1 MTSPQRQPLLHDL
14 TVTLAAPTVVLS
26 APDGNLDA
34 ATPGAGVQGLFHAD
48 VRAVSL
54 LRVTLRPVGT
64 PSGEHAGKA
73 SLAVGGAGVADG
85 GGAGTGAADRNST
98 GTGVADGDST
108 GTGAADGDS
117 TGWLPV
123 VAVMTAAD
131 GPGRSRFVGLA
142 QALGDAVPDPTVR
155 VDRRRILN
163 PGLLTEQLTVHST
176 ATAPVR
182 LAVRV
187 EIAGDLT
194 PLEHAKAGLT
204 ARSPLTPVGELS
216 SGSGG
221 LSWSDGTVAVAVSA
235 PGATPDAERST
246 LTWTLTVEPGESV
259 DLHLAV
265 EITEPDAVV
274 TAADPRPTW
283 QRPDVAADDRRLPA
297 LVAQSLDDLYSLRM
311 ATAASPG
318 DTFLAAG
325 IPWFFTL
332 FGRDSLWA
340 ARMLLPLGTDLALG
354 TLRTLAARQGT
365 RTDPASEEEPGK
377 ILHEVRRGVFDDGMG
392 LRLPPVYYGT
402 VDATPLWICLLHDAW
417 RWGLP
422 VEDVEPLLPALK
434 TALGWIDTA
443 ARAEGGFLKYI
454 DHRGTGLAN
463 QGWKDSADAV
473 RFADGRLA
481 EAPLALAEVQGYAY
495 EAALAGAA
503 LLDAFGLPDGE
514 HWRTFAS
521 DLADRFRARF
531 WVADQQGPYPA
542 MALDASGRP
551 VDAVASNMGHLLA
564 TGILNADESA
574 AVAARLA
581 APDMSDAYGLRTM
594 SSRSGGYGPLRYH
607 CGTVWPHDTAIAVTG
622 LARSGHSD
630 AAARLIEG
638 VLAAA
643 PAFDYRLPELWG
655 GDARTDT
662 PAPVPY
668 PAACRPQAWSA
679 AAAIA
684 LMTAMTGLDPDV
696 PAGRL
701 RLRPTGPL
709 PVGALGVAGL
719 TVAGERL
726 DIAIG
731 SGGRVESVTAPAGL
745 VVEEQAALRA

>member
-1 MTSPQRQPLLHDL
+1 MTSPERQPLLHDL
-14 TVTLAAPTVVLS
+14 SVTLAAPTVILS
-26 APDGNLDA
+26 QPDGNLDA
-34 ATPGAGVQGLFHAD
+34 AAPGAGVQGLFHAD

-54 LRVTLRPVGT
+54 LRVTLRPAGAAF
-64 PSGEHAGKA
+64 GEH
-73 SLAVGGAGVADG
+73 
-85 GGAGTGAADRNST
+85 TGEAPPAAEGRSGDES
-98 GTGVADGDST
+98 DGD
-108 GTGAADGDS
+108 
-117 TGWLPV
+117 GWLPV

-163 PGLLTEQLTVHST
+163 PGLLTEQLTVRST
-176 ATAPVR
+176 ATTPVHV
-182 LAVRV
+182 AVRV
-187 EIAGDLT
+187 EIAGDLA
-194 PLEHAKAGLT
+194 PLEHAKAGLA
-204 ARSPLTPVGELS
+204 ARYPLQPSAELS
-216 SGSGG
+216 SGAGG
-221 LSWSDGTVAVAVSA
+221 LSWVDGTVAVAVSA
-235 PGATPDAERST
+235 PGATPDAKHST
-246 LTWTLTVEPGESV
+246 LTWTLTVQPGESV
-259 DLHLAV
+259 DLNLAI

-283 QRPDVAADDRRLPA
+283 ERPEVTADDRRLPA
-297 LVAQSLDDLYSLRM
+297 LVAQSLDDLHSLRM
-311 ATAASPG
+311 AMAASPG

-325 IPWFFTL
+325 VPWFFTL

-340 ARMLLPLGTDLALG
+340 ARMLLPLGTELALG
-354 TLRTLAARQGT
+354 TLRTLAAQQGT
-365 RTDPASEEEPGK
+365 RSDPATEEEPGK

-392 LRLPPVYYGT
+392 LVLPPVYYGT

-422 VEDVEPLLPALK
+422 AEDIEPLLPAL
-434 TALGWIDTA
+434 TAALGWIDA
-443 ARAEGGFLKYI
+443 AAQAGDGFLSYI
-454 DHRGTGLAN
+454 DHSGTGLAN
-463 QGWKDSADAV
+463 QGWKDSGDAA

-503 LLDAFGLPDGE
+503 LLDAFQLPDGE
-514 HWRTFAS
+514 RWRTFAAG
-521 DLADRFRARF
+521 LADRFRARF
-531 WVADQQGPYPA
+531 WVSDQQGPYPA
-542 MALDASGRP
+542 MALDGAGRP
-551 VDAVASNMGHLLA
+551 VDSVASNMGHLLA
-564 TGILNADESA
+564 TGILNTDETA

-594 SSRSGGYGPLRYH
+594 SSTSGGYGPLRYH

-622 LARSGHSD
+622 LARTGHHQ

-638 VLAAA
+638 ILTAA

-655 GDARTDT
+655 GDARAVT

-684 LMTAMTGLDPDV
+684 LMTAMTGLEPDV

-701 RLRPTGPL
+701 HLRPTGPL
-709 PVGALGVAGL
+709 PVGVLAIAGL
-719 TVAGERL
+719 TLAGEPL
-726 DIAIG
+726 DITID
-731 SGGRVESVTAPAGL
+731 SDGRIESVSACAGL
-745 VVEEQAALRA
+745 TAEEHSASRA

>member
-1 MTSPQRQPLLHDL
+1 MTSPERQPLLHDL
-14 TVTLAAPTVVLS
+14 SVTLAAPTVVLS
-26 APDGNLDA
+26 RPDGNLDA
-34 ATPGAGVQGLFHAD
+34 SAPGAAVQGLFHAD

-54 LRVTLRPVGT
+54 LRVTLRPVGA
-64 PSGEHAGKA
+64 PSGEHDRKA
-73 SLAVGGAGVADG
+73 PPAASGE
-85 GGAGTGAADRNST
+85 GAGTGEGES
-98 GTGVADGDST
+98 
-108 GTGAADGDS
+108 
-117 TGWLPV
+117 WLPAL
-123 VAVMTAAD
+123 AVMTATD

-155 VDRRRILN
+155 VDRQRILN
-163 PGLLTEQLTVHST
+163 PGLLTEQLTVRST
-176 ATAPVR
+176 ATTPVH

-187 EIAGDLT
+187 EIAGDLA
-194 PLEHAKAGLT
+194 PLGHTKAGL
-204 ARSPLTPVGELS
+204 APRSSAKPTGELL
-216 SGSGG
+216 SG
-221 LSWSDGTVAVAVSA
+221 DGVLRWGDETVEVAVSA
-235 PGATPDAERST
+235 PGATPDAEHST

-259 DLHLAV
+259 DLHLAVEITLHLAV

-283 QRPDVAADDRRLPA
+283 QRPQVTADDRRLPA
-297 LVAQSLDDLYSLRM
+297 LVAQSLDDLHSLRM

-325 IPWFFTL
+325 VPWFFTL

-354 TLRTLAARQGT
+354 TLRTLAAQQGT

-377 ILHEVRRGVFDDGMG
+377 ILHEVRRDVFDDGMG
-392 LRLPPVYYGT
+392 LVLPPVYYGT

-422 VEDVEPLLPALK
+422 AADIEPLLPALEA
-434 TALGWIDTA
+434 ALGWIDAA
-443 ARAEGGFLKYI
+443 ARAGDGFLSYI
-454 DHRGTGLAN
+454 DHTGTGLSN
-463 QGWKDSADAV
+463 QGWKDSADAA

-481 EAPLALAEVQGYAY
+481 QAPLALAEVQGYAY

-503 LLDAFGLPDGE
+503 LLDAFELPDAE
-514 HWRTFAS
+514 RWRSFAAA
-521 DLADRFRARF
+521 LADRFRNRF
-531 WVADQQGPYPA
+531 WVSDQQGPYPA
-542 MALDASGRP
+542 MALDGSGRL
-551 VDAVASNMGHLLA
+551 VDSVTSNMGHLLT
-564 TGILNADESA
+564 TGILNAEETA

-622 LARSGHSD
+622 LARSGHPQ

-638 VLAAA
+638 ILDAA

-679 AAAIA
+679 ASAIA
-684 LMTAMTGLDPDV
+684 LMTALIGLDPNV
-696 PAGRL
+696 PASRL
-701 RLRPTGPL
+701 HLRPTGPL
-709 PVGALGVAGL
+709 PVGALTVAGL
-719 TVAGERL
+719 SVAGERL
-726 DIAIG
+726 DITLASDGQIA
-731 SGGRVESVTAPAGL
+731 SVSAPAGL
-745 VVEEQAALRA
+745 IVEEHPALQA

>member
-14 TVTLAAPTVVLS
+14 AVTLAAPTVVLS
-26 APDGNLDA
+26 EPDGNLDA
-34 ATPGAGVQGLFHAD
+34 AAPGAGVQGLFHAD

-54 LRVTLRPVGT
+54 LRVTLRPLGA
-64 PSGEHAGKA
+64 PSGEHAGEA
-73 SLAVGGAGVADG
+73 PPAIGGE
-85 GGAGTGAADRNST
+85 
-98 GTGVADGDST
+98 
-108 GTGAADGDS
+108 
-117 TGWLPV
+117 GWLPV
-123 VAVMTAAD
+123 VAVMNAAD

-163 PGLLTEQLTVHST
+163 PGLLTEQLTVRST
-176 ATAPVR
+176 ATTPVR

-187 EIAGDLT
+187 EVAGDLVT
-194 PLEHAKAGLT
+194 LEHAKAGL
-204 ARSPLTPVGELS
+204 APRSPLKPTGELS
-216 SGSGG
+216 SGTGG
-221 LSWSDGTVAVAVSA
+221 LSWGDGTVAVAVSA
-235 PGATPDAERST
+235 PGAMPDAERST

-265 EITEPDAVV
+265 EVSEPDAVV
-274 TAADPRPTW
+274 MAADPRPTW
-283 QRPDVAADDRRLPA
+283 QRPEVTADDRRLPA
-297 LVAQSLDDLYSLRM
+297 LVAQSLDDLQSLRM
-311 ATAASPG
+311 AMAASPG

-325 IPWFFTL
+325 VPWFFTL

-354 TLRTLAARQGT
+354 TLRTLAAQQGT
-365 RTDPASEEEPGK
+365 RTDPATEEEPGK

-422 VEDVEPLLPALK
+422 VDDIEPLLPALQA
-434 TALGWIDTA
+434 ALGWIETA
-443 ARAEGGFLKYI
+443 AQAGDGFLSYI
-454 DHRGTGLAN
+454 DHSGTGLSN
-463 QGWKDSADAV
+463 QGWKDSGDAA

-503 LLDAFGLPDGE
+503 LLDAFELPDGE
-514 HWRTFAS
+514 RWRTFAAH
-521 DLADRFRARF
+521 LADRFRTRF
-531 WVADQQGPYPA
+531 WVSDQQGPYPA
-542 MALDASGRP
+542 MAIDGSGRP
-551 VDAVASNMGHLLA
+551 VDSVTSNMGHLLA
-564 TGILNADESA
+564 TGILNANETA

-594 SSRSGGYGPLRYH
+594 SSQSGGYGPLRYH

-622 LARSGHSD
+622 LARTGHPE

-638 VLAAA
+638 ILAAA

-684 LMTAMTGLDPDV
+684 LMTALTSLDPDV

-701 RLRPTGPL
+701 HIRPTGPL
-709 PVGALGVAGL
+709 PVGALTIAGL

-726 DIAIG
+726 DVTIN
-731 SGGRVESVTAPAGL
+731 SGGRVESVTVPAGL
-745 VVEEQAALRA
+745 TVEESAALRA

>member
-1 MTSPQRQPLLHDL
+1 MTSSQRQPLLHDL
-14 TVTLAAPTVVLS
+14 AVTLAAPTVVLS
-26 APDGNLDA
+26 LPDGNLDA
-34 ATPGAGVQGLFHAD
+34 AAPGAGVQGLFHAD

-54 LRVTLRPVGT
+54 LRVTVRP
-64 PSGEHAGKA
+64 
-73 SLAVGGAGVADG
+73 GA
-85 GGAGTGAADRNST
+85 
-98 GTGVADGDST
+98 
-108 GTGAADGDS
+108 GAADGDPGAADGNE
-117 TGWLPV
+117 GWLPV
-123 VAVMTAAD
+123 VAVMTATD

-142 QALGDAVPDPTVR
+142 QALGDAAIDPTVR
-155 VDRRRILN
+155 VDRRRIVN
-163 PGLLTEQLTVHST
+163 PGLLTEQLTVRST
-176 ATAPVR
+176 ATTPVH

-187 EIAGDLT
+187 EIAGDLV
-194 PLEHAKAGLT
+194 PLEHAKAGL
-204 ARSPLTPVGELS
+204 APRSPLKPAGELS
-216 SGSGG
+216 SGTGM
-221 LSWSDGTVAVAVSA
+221 LSWGDGTVAVAVSA
-235 PGATPDAERST
+235 PGATPDADHST

-283 QRPDVAADDRRLPA
+283 QRPDVTADDRRLPA
-297 LVAQSLDDLYSLRM
+297 LVAQSLDDLHSLRM
-311 ATAASPG
+311 AMAAAPG

-325 IPWFFTL
+325 VPWFFTL

-354 TLRTLAARQGT
+354 TLRTLAAQQGT
-365 RTDPASEEEPGK
+365 RTDPATEEEPGK
-377 ILHEVRRGVFDDGMG
+377 ILHEVRRGVFDDGQG
-392 LRLPPVYYGT
+392 LHLPPVYYGT

-422 VEDVEPLLPALK
+422 ADDIKPLLPALVA
-434 TALGWIDTA
+434 ALDWIDAA
-443 ARAEGGFLKYI
+443 ARAGDGFLSYV

-463 QGWKDSADAV
+463 QGWKDSGDAV
-473 RFADGRLA
+473 RFTDGRLA

-503 LLDAFGLPDGE
+503 LLDAFAMPDGE
-514 HWRTFAS
+514 RWRTFAS
-521 DLADRFRARF
+521 GLADRFRARF
-531 WVADQQGPYPA
+531 WVSDQQGPYPA
-542 MALDASGRP
+542 MALDGSGRP
-551 VDAVASNMGHLLA
+551 VDAVASNMGHLPA
-564 TGILNADESA
+564 TGILNADETA

-594 SSRSGGYGPLRYH
+594 SSRSGGFGPLRYH

-622 LARSGHSD
+622 LARSGHSE
-630 AAARLIEG
+630 AAARLVEG
-638 VLAAA
+638 ILAAA

-655 GDARTDT
+655 GDARADT

-679 AAAIA
+679 ASAIA
-684 LMTAMTGLDPDV
+684 FLTALTGLDPDV

-709 PVGALGVAGL
+709 PVGALTVQGL

-726 DIAIG
+726 DVAIG
-731 SGGRVESVTAPAGL
+731 SDGRTASVSAPAGL
-745 VVEEQAALRA
+745 TVEEHAASRS

>member
-1 MTSPQRQPLLHDL
+1 MTSPERQPLLHDL
-14 TVTLAAPTVVLS
+14 AVTLAAPTVVLS
-26 APDGNLDA
+26 RPDGNLDA
-34 ATPGAGVQGLFHAD
+34 AAPGAGVQGLFHAD

-54 LRVTLRPVGT
+54 LRVTLRPVCEPSREHHGT
-64 PSGEHAGKA
+64 VRP
-73 SLAVGGAGVADG
+73 
-85 GGAGTGAADRNST
+85 
-98 GTGVADGDST
+98 
-108 GTGAADGDS
+108 GTGAADGDE
-117 TGWLPV
+117 GWLPV
-123 VAVMTAAD
+123 VSVMNAAD

-155 VDRRRILN
+155 VDRRRTVT
-163 PGLLTEQLTVHST
+163 PGLLTEQLTVRST
-176 ATAPVR
+176 ATTPVH

-187 EIAGDLT
+187 DIAGDLVT
-194 PLEHAKAGLT
+194 LDHAKAGLA
-204 ARSPLTPVGELS
+204 ARSPLEPTGELS
-216 SGSGG
+216 SATGM
-221 LSWSDGTVAVAVSA
+221 LSWSDGTVAVTVSA
-235 PGATPDAERST
+235 PAATPDAENST

-265 EITEPDAVV
+265 EISEPDAVV

-283 QRPDVAADDRRLPA
+283 QRPDVTADDRRLPA
-297 LVAQSLDDLYSLRM
+297 LVAQSLDDLHSLRM
-311 ATAASPG
+311 AMAASPG

-354 TLRTLAARQGT
+354 TLRTLAAQQGT
-365 RTDPASEEEPGK
+365 RTDPATEEEPGK
-377 ILHEVRRGVFDDGMG
+377 ILHEVRRGVFDDGQG

-422 VEDVEPLLPALK
+422 ADDIKPLLPTLVAALD
-434 TALGWIDTA
+434 WIDA
-443 ARAEGGFLKYI
+443 AAQAGGGFLSYV
-454 DHRGTGLAN
+454 DHSGTGLAN
-463 QGWKDSADAV
+463 QGWKDSGDAV
-473 RFADGRLA
+473 RFTDGRLA

-514 HWRTFAS
+514 RRRTFAS
-521 DLADRFRARF
+521 GLADRFRARF
-531 WVADQQGPYPA
+531 WVSDQQGPYPA

-564 TGILNADESA
+564 TGILDADETA
-574 AVAARLA
+574 AAAARLA

-594 SSRSGGYGPLRYH
+594 SSRSGGFGPLRYH

-622 LARSGHSD
+622 LARSGHPE
-630 AAARLIEG
+630 AAARLVEG
-638 VLAAA
+638 ILAAA

-679 AAAIA
+679 ASAIA
-684 LMTAMTGLDPDV
+684 LMTALTGLDPDV

-701 RLRPTGPL
+701 HLRSTGPL
-709 PVGALGVAGL
+709 PVGALAITGL

-726 DIAIG
+726 DVTIG
-731 SGGRVESVTAPAGL
+731 SDGRTASVSAPAGL
-745 VVEEQAALRA
+745 IVEEHAASRS